1 MILVQRAIKKSA
13 KESQPGDIFR
23 SEYGDFDNWCEFVF
37 ISCEPDKDF
46 KNCTKINVRNIT
58 NNTIFSIYDLNPID
72 KVKFDV
78 IGKTEVLINENTNN
92 SK

>member
-1 MILVQRAIKKSA
+1 MQKNA
-13 KESQPGDIFR
+13 KEIQPGDVFLT
-23 SEYGDFDNWCEFVF
+23 EYGDYDNWCKFVF
-37 ISCEPDKDF
+37 ISCEPDENF
-46 KNCTKINVRNIT
+46 KNCTKISVRNIN
-58 NNTIFSIYDLNPID
+58 NNTIFSIYDLETID